1 MNAPGSLSTEKNRAL
16 WNSAALDE
24 YLAVVAVGILAGIA
38 VAYARTPLHLPGH
51 KALFWMAPV
60 LAARLVTH
68 ARAGASAG
76 ALATALTTLSLGGRI
91 SGGFMMAPLI
101 ILAGLVLDMAV
112 QFAEH
117 RKLAGWKWL
126 LVLASAG
133 LAGNLICFIKRLLD
147 PVGAFFST
155 GNIDDLLLAAGLHA
169 TFGFIAGLI
178 GAAAGYALLKFRQSR
193 AHFGFSPLRDKR
205 R

>member
-1 MNAPGSLSTEKNRAL
+1 MNAPGSLSTEKNRAP
-16 WNSAALDE
+16 WNSAVLND
-24 YLAVVAVGILAGIA
+24 YLAVIAVGILAGIA

-51 KALFWMAPV
+51 KALFWIAPV
-60 LAARLVTH
+60 LAARLVTR

-76 ALATALTTLSLGGRI
+76 ALATALTTLFLGGRI
-91 SGGFMMAPLI
+91 AGGFEMAPLI
-101 ILAGLVLDMAV
+101 VLAGLLLDLAV
-112 QFAEH
+112 QYTERRTF
-117 RKLAGWKWL
+117 AGWKWL

-155 GNIDDLLLAAGLHA
+155 GNIDDLLLAAALHA

-178 GAAAGYALLKFRQSR
+178 GAVAAHALLKFRR
-193 AHFGFSPLRDKR
+193 
-205 R
+205 